1 MAQRSI
7 NVQSMFDNIFGCC
20 LGNRRRGESSSSATN
35 RSLGQ
40 NDERTPL
47 LGHSEGQRD
56 FGGQSRQDEN
66 TKIGGKHS
74 KQIDSSSALGG
85 SSKVQRDTKGI
96 VKQKK
101 EIDLARLKSIREH
114 AQSAFFNVESSQLLP
129 STTSTL
135 HQRAGNMGASQKL
148 THTKRDAPTDEASYT
163 AQQRKE
169 LIAASDKAERLYKA
183 ALKSNITRSGVE
195 DATSRIDAEP
205 HAEMDERGAS
215 IGLVRQ
221 IRLSVRDVVNS
232 KSSNEKDQ
240 LVDDEKKGISDDTT
254 QQQISNRPKF
264 SIQTSSDSL
273 STDES
278 FTQSQ
283 NQDISKMASVHSL
296 RTLRLEPASQ
306 LSVTPLDD
314 TDGVFSRSA
323 HSTATTNDT
332 DKQLSQSTD
341 DETWERRG
349 RTRSRRGLVWMDT
362 TKAGNEAITKN
373 KTKLEDI
380 WKSED
385 TETGI
390 EGLGDSTQVTIQPQS
405 NIQQTPPDE
414 IQYGM
419 RFEANKAIERRK
431 EIMEKLKGAVKQP
444 MAETWEE
451 NSHSL
456 TEVS

>member
-7 NVQSMFDNIFGCC
+7 NIQSMFDTFFGCC
-20 LGNRRRGESSSSATN
+20 LGRRQGESSSRIAN
-35 RSLGQ
+35 QAGNQ

-47 LGHSEGQRD
+47 LGHSQRQSGQD
-56 FGGQSRQDEN
+56 DIAKTGSDSKKSGSETLMGG
-66 TKIGGKHS
+66 T
-74 KQIDSSSALGG
+74 SA
-85 SSKVQRDTKGI
+85 SNKVQRERDTKKV

-129 STTSTL
+129 STNSTL

-148 THTKRDAPTDEASYT
+148 SHTKRDAPTDEASYT
-163 AQQRKE
+163 ALQRKE

-183 ALKSNITRSGVE
+183 ALRADLDRPASEDIASG
-195 DATSRIDAEP
+195 AGIGGK
-205 HAEMDERGAS
+205 AEMDERAS

-221 IRLSVRDVVNS
+221 IRLSVKDVINNDTP
-232 KSSNEKDQ
+232 NEKDQ
-240 LVDDEKKGISDDTT
+240 IDDVIQKGKSTET
-254 QQQISNRPKF
+254 QQMINRPKF
-264 SIQTSSDSL
+264 SLQTSSDSL
-273 STDES
+273 SADES

-283 NQDISKMASVHSL
+283 NQNIAKMASVHSL

-306 LSVTPLDD
+306 LSATPLDD
-314 TDGVFSRSA
+314 TDGIFSRSA

-362 TKAGNEAITKN
+362 TKAGNEALTKN
-373 KTKLEDI
+373 KTKLEEMWND
-380 WKSED
+380 ED
-385 TETGI
+385 AETGL
-390 EGLGDSTQVTIQPQS
+390 EGIGDSTQITVQPNS
-405 NIQQTPPDE
+405 NIQISPPDE

-419 RFEANKAIERRK
+419 RFETNKSIERRK
-431 EIMEKLKGAVKQP
+431 EITEKLKGAIKQP
-444 MAETWEE
+444 MAEIWEE
-451 NSHSL
+451 NNL
-456 TEVS
+456 AEVS